1 MLIYR
6 TCYILG
12 WKSYISY
19 NPISYIYI
27 HLHPNISQLM
37 EIPIFSA
44 PRSAQIRR
52 LRWDEVRRKVIE
64 FTRFLRWNAAKISWF
79 FEIRI
84 YIYMYYIDIY
94 ILYISYIYIHTSS
107 CIYIYVLYRR
117 FWIAGP
123 HARRS
128 ICLSRPPSGLRACAI
143 AAAWRVP
150 LQTSGASSWS
160 LSSSSGSLG
169 FASRCGSLHA
179 WVPL

>member
-27 HLHPNISQLM
+27 DLHPNISQLM

-64 FTRFLRWNAAKISWF
+64 FTRFLR
-79 FEIRI
+79 
-84 YIYMYYIDIY
+84 
-94 ILYISYIYIHTSS
+94 
-107 CIYIYVLYRR
+107 
-117 FWIAGP
+117 
-123 HARRS
+123 
-128 ICLSRPPSGLRACAI
+128 
-143 AAAWRVP
+143 
-150 LQTSGASSWS
+150 
-160 LSSSSGSLG
+160 
-169 FASRCGSLHA
+169 
-179 WVPL
+179 